1 MSLSLIAQT
10 CVPVLPVTSSRQS
23 FNLAAAAGF
32 LVLAAWPS
40 ALWAQ
45 RPDTISKPSA
55 DTGRL
60 VQWVVLERHDIFD
73 STESTPLIRSIAN
86 KLHIRTR
93 QRVVERELLVQPGEP
108 MDSARAAETGRN
120 LRRLQVF
127 RNVTV
132 DSSADGRTL
141 RVSTYDGW
149 TTKPYANFRSTGGQR
164 LFSIGMLETNLF
176 GLAATLDARYQQD
189 PDRSQLRFA
198 FGAPRVLSN
207 RVSTGVFYNRL
218 SDGRSAGGA
227 IELPYFSL
235 SSRNAARVSFVN
247 FDGRV
252 LRFRD
257 GFRVPSDSL
266 NRRFA
271 LGSVVV
277 SHALKASPRGY
288 VRLTGAMQYRRDDF
302 EPRRGTSTAFPR
314 SNTGALLGYVDLSRA
329 DYVVAR
335 NYRMM
340 GRPEDVD
347 LSSTV
352 RLGVSLAPSA
362 LGYARTGVGPVAFAQ
377 TGVRIPH
384 GFLVVA
390 GSVTGLAS
398 AGAIDSGTAS
408 VEATVVLQ
416 PSPRQTLVAHSTVSI
431 EDNPYPGEEFDLG
444 FSRGPRG
451 FPLHA
456 FTGDRQRF
464 TMLEYR
470 YTALPSVGGSFA
482 AGIAAFAET
491 GGAWYHGSRARDGK
505 DVGVGL
511 RLAPLRDAANRGATR
526 MDVVWRFATDRE
538 RGGWLFVLGSGFP
551 FDALR

>member
-1 MSLSLIAQT
+1 M
-10 CVPVLPVTSSRQS
+10 TSSRP
-23 FNLAAAAGF
+23 FRNLAARAG
-32 LVLAAWPS
+32 VLAL
-40 ALWAQ
+40 ALCPAAVQAQ
-45 RPDTISKPSA
+45 RPDTISRPSA

-73 STESTPLIRSIAN
+73 STESAPWIRSIVN
-86 KLHIRTR
+86 KIHIRTR
-93 QRVVERELLVQPGEP
+93 QRVVERELLLHPGDA

-149 TTKPYANFRSTGGQR
+149 TTKPYASFRSTGGQR
-164 LFSIGMLETNLF
+164 LFSVGLVETNLF
-176 GLAATLDARYQQD
+176 GLAATLDARYVED

-207 RVSTGVFYNRL
+207 SVSTGVFYNKL

-257 GFRVPSDSL
+257 GFRTPSDSL
-266 NRRFA
+266 NRRLT

-302 EPRRGTSTAFPR
+302 VPRRNTSTVFPR
-314 SNTGALLGYVDLSRA
+314 SNTGAVFGYADFSRA
-329 DYVVAR
+329 DYLVTR
-335 NYRMM
+335 NYRQM

-347 LSSTV
+347 LSSTL
-352 RLGVSLAPSA
+352 RLGLSVAPSA
-362 LGYARTGVGPVAFAQ
+362 LGYARNGIGPVAFAQ

-384 GFLVVA
+384 GFVLLSGNV
-390 GSVTGLAS
+390 SGLAS

-416 PSPRQTLVAHSTVSI
+416 PSTRHLLVAHSTFGI
-431 EDNPYPGEEFDLG
+431 DDNPYPGEEFDIG

-470 YTALPSVGGSFA
+470 WTALPNVAGSYA
-482 AGIAAFAET
+482 AGLAAFAET
-491 GGAWYHGSRARDGK
+491 GGAWYRGSRARDGK
-505 DVGVGL
+505 DVGAGL
-511 RLAPLRDAANRGATR
+511 RLAPLRDASNKGATR
-526 MDVVWRFATDRE
+526 LDLVWRFATDRE
-538 RGGWLFVLGSGFP
+538 RAGWVFVLGSGFT

>member
-1 MSLSLIAQT
+1 MA
-10 CVPVLPVTSSRQS
+10 VWAGA
-23 FNLAAAAGF
+23 LA
-32 LVLAAWPS
+32 LAVGPS
-40 ALWAQ
+40 MVWAQ
-45 RPDTISKPSA
+45 RPDTASRLES
-55 DTGRL
+55 DTGRR

-73 STESTPLIRSIAN
+73 STESTPWIRSIAN

-93 QRVVERELLVQPGEP
+93 QRVVERELLLQAGDM

-164 LFSIGMLETNLF
+164 LFSVGVVESNLF

-207 RVSTGVFYNRL
+207 RVSTGVFYNKL
-218 SDGRSAGGA
+218 SDGRSTGGA

-257 GFRVPSDSL
+257 GIRTPSDSL

-271 LGSVVV
+271 LGSVVM
-277 SHALKASPRGY
+277 SHALRASPRGY

-302 EPRRGTSTAFPR
+302 VPRRGTPPVFPR
-314 SNTGALLGYVDLSRA
+314 SSTGALFGYVDVSRA
-329 DYVVAR
+329 DYLVTR

-347 LSSTV
+347 LSSTL

-362 LGYARTGVGPVAFAQ
+362 LGYARNGIGPVVFAQ
-377 TGVRIPH
+377 TGIRIPH
-384 GFLVVA
+384 GFALLS
-390 GSVTGLAS
+390 GTVTGLAS

-416 PSPRQTLVAHSTVSI
+416 PSRRQLLVAHSTFGI
-431 EDNPYPGEEFDLG
+431 EDGLYPGEEFDLG

-470 YTALPSVGGSFA
+470 YTALPSIAESFA
-482 AGIAAFAET
+482 AGLAVFAET

-511 RLAPLRDAANRGATR
+511 RFAPLRDASNRGATR
-526 MDVVWRFATDRE
+526 MDLVWRFATDRE

-551 FDALR
+551 FDGLR